1 MKTKI
6 IVKPHSFVDVIT
18 NSSTEMF
25 VANRV
30 HTVKEVKEIIGIL
43 KETFYY
49 TGEDEIYVE
58 KVDDVWDKEYYGEDA
73 IIISYDQHAPLAL
86 PMHRLIEKIFDTG
99 ERNEDA

>member
-25 VANRV
+25 VANRG
-30 HTVKEVKEIIGIL
+30 HTVEEVKEIIDIL
-43 KETFYY
+43 KETFYFSY
-49 TGEDEIYVE
+49 YEDFNIE
-58 KVDDVWDKEYYGEDA
+58 KIDAGWDIDYYGEDA
-73 IIISYDQHAPLAL
+73 VIIE
-86 PMHRLIEKIFDTG
+86 IERSVAHPKMVELMNKIFDTG